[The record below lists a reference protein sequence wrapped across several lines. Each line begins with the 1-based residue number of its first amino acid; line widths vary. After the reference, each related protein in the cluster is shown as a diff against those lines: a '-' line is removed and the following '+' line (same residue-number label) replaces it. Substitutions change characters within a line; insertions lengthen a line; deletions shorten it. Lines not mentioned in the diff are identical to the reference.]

1 MAFHFEASVIYLLVL
16 LLVLVQI
23 LSGNQETRTVMYYT
37 VNIT

>member
-23 LSGNQETRTVMYYT
+23 VSGNQYLLEQ
-37 VNIT
+37 